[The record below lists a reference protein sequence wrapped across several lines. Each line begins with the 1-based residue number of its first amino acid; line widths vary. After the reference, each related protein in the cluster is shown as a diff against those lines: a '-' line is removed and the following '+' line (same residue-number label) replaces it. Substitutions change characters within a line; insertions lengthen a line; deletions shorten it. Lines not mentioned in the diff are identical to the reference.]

1 MKRTLF
7 KFLGLFIVI
16 AILLVIFER
25 YHLWMYLSVDGFNRY
40 HDEILH
46 FEQHHIFEFTA
57 FYIAA
62 YVILIACCIPGT
74 ILFDLLAGFIYG
86 PIIGSILVIFCYL
99 TGAIVNFIL
108 VRFLLYDL
116 LHKHFAHLRHVIL
129 KENGLKSTAI
139 NLIGLRFIPVIP
151 FWLLN
156 IVAAVVQIPLWV
168 FVITTFLGI
177 IPTSVIYVLIGN
189 GVRIQMQ
196 YHQPVTLNSLAN
208 PTLLGPLIL
217 LGLLILV
224 PNLIRSYRKKN
235 PPRQS
240 NHE

>member
-16 AILLVIFER
+16 AIMMGIFEH
-25 YHLWMYLSVDGFNRY
+25 YHLWMYLSVNGFNRY

-46 FEQHHIFEFTA
+46 FEQHHILEFTLV
-57 FYIAA
+57 YIVA
-62 YVILIACCIPGT
+62 YILLIACCIPGT

-86 PIIGSILVIFCYL
+86 PFIGAFLVISCYL

-116 LHKHFAHLRHVIL
+116 LHKHFSHLHHLVM
-129 KENGLKSTAI
+129 KGNGLKSTAI

-151 FWLLN
+151 FWILN
-156 IVAAVVQIPLWV
+156 IVAAIVQIPFWI
-168 FVITTFLGI
+168 FVLTTFIGI

-189 GVRIQMQ
+189 GVRIQFQ
-196 YHQPVTLNSLAN
+196 FHQPVTIGSLAD

-217 LGLLILV
+217 LGLLVLI
-224 PNLIRSYRKKN
+224 PNLIRNYRKKQQLS
-235 PPRQS
+235 RQ